1 MLLELLSIFRTNN
14 PLRAIGDSFAK
25 MFTITNEMTISAGNM
40 LFEGHANPELRTL
53 LYQKDREVNKLQ
65 RTIRKKVVAHMSV
78 AGHRA
83 DVPYCLL
90 LMSLVK
96 DVERLGDYAKNLSE
110 VIDLR
115 HSVLPDDEITSEL
128 GEIRSGVESAY
139 QLALDVFTTSNS
151 ERAIELIAQGRDL
164 AHRCDALLGKISRS
178 KYDAAST
185 TAAVLAT
192 RYYKRIDSHVLNILS
207 AVVMPLHKVDYFD
220 EKEIT
225 TETKPK

>member
-14 PLRAIGDSFAK
+14 PLRAIGDNFAR
-25 MFTITNEMTISAGNM
+25 MFTTTNEMTISAGNM
-40 LFEGHANPELRTL
+40 LFEGNASPESRTL

-78 AGHRA
+78 AGNRT

-139 QLALDVFTTSNS
+139 QLALDVFCFGL
-151 ERAIELIAQGRDL
+151 RAVILLI
-164 AHRCDALLGKISRS
+164 
-178 KYDAAST
+178 
-185 TAAVLAT
+185 
-192 RYYKRIDSHVLNILS
+192 
-207 AVVMPLHKVDYFD
+207 VVMHS
-220 EKEIT
+220 
-225 TETKPK
+225 

>member
-40 LFEGHANPELRTL
+40 LFEGNANPEARTL

-78 AGHRA
+78 AGNRT

-139 QLALDVFTTSNS
+139 QLSLDVFTTSNS
-151 ERAIELIAQGRDL
+151 ERAIELITQGRDL

-178 KYDAAST
+178 H
-185 TAAVLAT
+185 
-192 RYYKRIDSHVLNILS
+192 RYGPERFN
-207 AVVMPLHKVDYFD
+207 
-220 EKEIT
+220 
-225 TETKPK
+225 

>member
-14 PLRAIGDSFAK
+14 PLRAIGDNFAR
-25 MFTITNEMTISAGNM
+25 MFTTTNEMTISAGNM
-40 LFEGHANPELRTL
+40 LFEGNASPESRTL

-78 AGHRA
+78 AGNRT

-139 QLALDVFTTSNS
+139 QLALDVFTASNS
-151 ERAIELIAQGRDL
+151 ERAIELIAKGRDL

-178 KYDAAST
+178 QYDAAAT

-220 EKEIT
+220 EKEIP
-225 TETKPK
+225 TERKPK

>member
-25 MFTITNEMTISAGNM
+25 MFTITNEMTISAGSM
-40 LFEGHANPELRTL
+40 LFEGNANPEARTL

-78 AGHRA
+78 AGNRT

-151 ERAIELIAQGRDL
+151 ERAIELITQGRDL

-178 KYDAAST
+178 NYDAAST

>member
-14 PLRAIGDSFAK
+14 PLRAIGDNFAK

-40 LFEGHANPELRTL
+40 LFEGNANPELRTL

-78 AGHRA
+78 AGNRT

-139 QLALDVFTTSNS
+139 QLSLDVFTTSNS

-178 KYDAAST
+178 QYDAAST

-220 EKEIT
+220 EKEIPA
-225 TETKPK
+225 ETKPK

>member
-1 MLLELLSIFRTNN
+1 MLLELISIFRTNN
-14 PLRAIGDSFAK
+14 PLRAIGNNFAK

-40 LFEGHANPELRTL
+40 LFEGNSSPESRTL

-65 RTIRKKVVAHMSV
+65 RTIRKTVVAHLSV
-78 AGHRA
+78 PGNRT

-128 GEIRSGVESAY
+128 GEIRSGVESTY
-139 QLALDVFTTSNS
+139 QLALDVFTASNS
-151 ERAIELIAQGRDL
+151 ERAIELIAQGQDL
-164 AHRCDALLGKISRS
+164 AHRCDVLLGKISRS
-178 KYDAAST
+178 NYDASST

-220 EKEIT
+220 EKEILAG
-225 TETKPK
+225 TKPK

>member
-25 MFTITNEMTISAGNM
+25 MFTITNEMTISAGSM
-40 LFEGHANPELRTL
+40 LFEGNANPEARTL

-78 AGHRA
+78 AGNRT

-110 VIDLR
+110 N
-115 HSVLPDDEITSEL
+115 
-128 GEIRSGVESAY
+128 Y
-139 QLALDVFTTSNS
+139 Q
-151 ERAIELIAQGRDL
+151 
-164 AHRCDALLGKISRS
+164 
-178 KYDAAST
+178 
-185 TAAVLAT
+185 
-192 RYYKRIDSHVLNILS
+192 NILQNHNS
-207 AVVMPLHKVDYFD
+207 
-220 EKEIT
+220 
-225 TETKPK
+225 KPI

>member
-14 PLRAIGDSFAK
+14 PLRAIGDNFAK

-40 LFEGHANPELRTL
+40 LFEGNASPESRTL

-78 AGHRA
+78 AGNRT

-139 QLALDVFTTSNS
+139 QLSLDVFTTSNS

-178 KYDAAST
+178 QYDAAST

-220 EKEIT
+220 EKEIL
-225 TETKPK
+225 TERKPK

>member
-14 PLRAIGDSFAK
+14 PLRAIGDNFAK

-40 LFEGHANPELRTL
+40 LFEGNANPESRTL

-78 AGHRA
+78 AGNRT

-139 QLALDVFTTSNS
+139 QLSLDVFTTSNS

-178 KYDAAST
+178 QYDAAST

-220 EKEIT
+220 EKEIL
-225 TETKPK
+225 TERKPK